1 MFSFWVSSVI
11 LCGILFVLRGIL
23 VFCLPHQSPVLHS
36 SPLDRVLGSLSGLC
50 LLKCCSSS
58 TLSLRLSFQLA
69 VGSTWMFYLDIPPT
83 AQNHPGGKSSSPT
96 MISTLFHGWQLFVPV
111 LGSGKPSSGATTC
124 NPRSAQQPTPLF

>member
-36 SPLDRVLGSLSGLC
+36 SPLDRPCPGLPLWPLSPEVL
-50 LLKCCSSS
+50 
-58 TLSLRLSFQLA
+58 FQLHPQA
-69 VGSTWMFYLDIPPT
+69 QTQFSASCGFYLDVPPT
-83 AQNHPGGKSSSPT
+83 SQNHPGGKSSSPT

-124 NPRSAQQPTPLF
+124 NPPSAQQPTPLF